1 MDPFDDLLRGV
12 RADGAVFGRSVLSPP
27 WALRFTDG
35 ASMTLCVPLR
45 GEGWII
51 PPGGGG
57 DGARP
62 HAVRLGEVAIV
73 RGPEPFVFADD
84 PGAAA
89 RPHPPLDVRC
99 GREQGGHGGLGGR
112 AEQGGRGESSGRGEL
127 DERGGSGG
135 REPDGRGEPG
145 GHGGPGGRG
154 ELDGRTVLMAGAYH
168 VRGEVP
174 RRLLRVLPPVVVVA
188 DHHDCG
194 PLRDYFETQLAAE
207 RPGRQI
213 VLDRLLDWLLVCTL
227 REWFDRPESVPPAW
241 YRALGDDVAGP
252 ALRAMHEAPDRPW
265 TLTSLAA
272 EARVSRTTLAKR
284 FTELVGE
291 PPLAYLTEWRMA
303 LAADLLTEPATT
315 VDSVARRVGYADAF
329 GFSTAFKRV
338 RGMSPT
344 AYRKEVTAV
353 GA

>member
-57 DGARP
+57 DGGRA

-73 RGPEPFVFADD
+73 RGPEPFVFADE

-89 RPHPPLDVRC
+89 RPYPPLDVRC
-99 GREQGGHGGLGGR
+99 GREQRGHG
-112 AEQGGRGESSGRGEL
+112 E
-127 DERGGSGG
+127 
-135 REPDGRGEPG
+135 
-145 GHGGPGGRG
+145 PGGRG
-154 ELDGRTVLMAGAYH
+154 ELDGRTVMMAGAYH
-168 VRGEVP
+168 VRGETP
-174 RRLLRVLPPVVVVA
+174 RRLLRVLPPVLVVA
-188 DHHDCG
+188 DHQDCG
-194 PLRDYFETQLAAE
+194 PLRDYFEAQLAGE

-252 ALRAMHEAPDRPW
+252 ALRAMHEAPDRAW

-272 EARVSRTTLAKR
+272 EAGVSRTTLAKR

-303 LAADLLTEPATT
+303 LAADLLAEPATT
-315 VDSVARRVGYADAF
+315 VTSVARRVGYADAF

-338 RGMSPT
+338 RGVSPT
-344 AYRKEVTAV
+344 AYRRELSSPARQEDAALGRATTRREDVV
-353 GA
+353 GKASP

>member
-51 PPGGGG
+51 PPGDGG
-57 DGARP
+57 DGGRP

-99 GREQGGHGGLGGR
+99 GREQGGHGGPGGR
-112 AEQGGRGESSGRGEL
+112 AEPDGHGGTGGRA
-127 DERGGSGG
+127 
-135 REPDGRGEPG
+135 EPG

-194 PLRDYFETQLAAE
+194 PLRDYFETQLAAD

-272 EARVSRTTLAKR
+272 EAGVSRTTLAKR

-291 PPLAYLTEWRMA
+291 PPLAYLTGWRMA

-315 VDSVARRVGYADAF
+315 VTSVARRVGYADAF

-338 RGMSPT
+338 RGISPT
-344 AYRKEVTAV
+344 AYRKEVSAV

>member
-51 PPGGGG
+51 PPGDGG
-57 DGARP
+57 DGGRP

-99 GREQGGHGGLGGR
+99 GREQGG
-112 AEQGGRGESSGRGEL
+112 
-127 DERGGSGG
+127 RGGS
-135 REPDGRGEPG
+135 
-145 GHGGPGGRG
+145 GGRG